1 MKKPNIA
8 VQRNATAS
16 ITLLF
21 LRTSPKAFQQT
32 INTDAKITMVTVSR
46 KVCTGSGAGTTKTER
61 RSWSTHKKQE
71 STNRNPAIQ
80 RASDSLD
87 VSESEFD
94 DMRLDDIE

>member
-1 MKKPNIA
+1 MKKA
-8 VQRNATAS
+8 QYCCAEKCDCQYHT
-16 ITLLF
+16 TF

-61 RSWSTHKKQE
+61 RSWSTHKKQD